1 MASEGYELLSLFM
14 RYIFIGL
21 GVLILLRAFR
31 WMRKDSRAYKKQI
44 RALPD
49 AGLVG
54 EMVNLQTGKSQPL
67 PREGIIGSAR
77 NCDIRIKGA
86 GVARKH
92 ALFAFE
98 EGKGMKITPV
108 RRAIVFLAGVELRGS
123 AHALHGTQLQVGD
136 AMLRVRLFTGLN
148 VPHPA
153 QFQMDLP
160 EQPDMDDDTPWDASA
175 LPVSYM
181 SPFAPPQEED
191 EYPNLQQP
199 FMPLQPEY
207 AELPVEENI
216 PAPPAQNPV
225 WQNFE
230 NDSENNAEWMQPNGS
245 YAACPPDAWQRQPAF
260 AQTPYPPMGIQAEE
274 DGEDEALPY
283 QSPVVRRRRRSRQ

>member
-1 MASEGYELLSLFM
+1 
-14 RYIFIGL
+14 
-21 GVLILLRAFR
+21 
-31 WMRKDSRAYKKQI
+31 MRKDSRAYKKQI

-54 EMVNLQTGKSQPL
+54 EMVDLQSGKGQPL
-67 PREGIIGSAR
+67 PREGIIGSSR
-77 NCDIRIKGA
+77 NCDIRVKGA

-92 ALFAFE
+92 AQFAFE
-98 EGKGMKITPV
+98 EGKGMKITPM

-148 VPHPA
+148 VPQPA

-160 EQPDMDDDTPWDASA
+160 EQTEMDEDTPWDASA
-175 LPVSYM
+175 MPFSYM
-181 SPFAPPQEED
+181 PPFGAMQED
-191 EYPNLQQP
+191 EESYPNFQQP
-199 FMPLQPEY
+199 FMQPQMEY
-207 AELPVEENI
+207 VEAPVDPNA
-216 PAPPAQNPV
+216 PAPYAQNPA
-225 WQNFE
+225 WMNQE
-230 NDSENNAEWMQPNGS
+230 NHSENEAEWMQQNNP
-245 YAACPPDAWQRQPAF
+245 YAA
-260 AQTPYPPMGIQAEE
+260 YPPQNWQNESPYVPQPQQPIMAMPEE